1 MRVFGFAVTG
11 AAFGSMA
18 GGQTWLRPG
27 GSSKMANYIGI
38 RSVAKAA
45 TAANAPQVFARQV
58 IPALI
63 NIWLGANEG
72 LSDDVVQ
79 TTSANFSYLFDVGSE
94 RLIAAWGISSGRI
107 GGDRD
112 ASRMRQFPLSAGQA
126 YHRGHAIP
134 HRLGGALDI
143 NLVPQLGRINIGP
156 FRELE
161 RRAVATPGALYF
173 TFWNY
178 RGSSQTPSGVDQGL
192 LIPGQNP
199 EIATFGN

>member
-1 MRVFGFAVTG
+1 MVNYLGIYSAVKVASAADGSPAFAG
-11 AAFGSMA
+11 
-18 GGQTWLRPG
+18 R
-27 GSSKMANYIGI
+27 
-38 RSVAKAA
+38 
-45 TAANAPQVFARQV
+45 V

-63 NIWLGANEG
+63 DIWLVASEG
-72 LSDDVVQ
+72 LSGDVVQ
-79 TTSANFSYLFDVGSE
+79 TTSANFSYLFDIGSE

-107 GGDRD
+107 AGERD
-112 ASRMRQFPLSAGQA
+112 SSRMRQFPLSAGQA

-143 NLVPQLGRINIGP
+143 NLVPQLGRINTGP

-173 TFWNY
+173 TFWKY